1 MVTLVVQGTIVAAWT
16 RISIATR
23 VTLLIMSTTM
33 ERDTGV
39 KIAAT
44 TITKSIVALPQQPQQ

>member
-1 MVTLVVQGTIVAAWT
+1 MVTLVVQGTIDAAWT

-23 VTLLIMSTTM
+23 ATLLIMSTTM
-33 ERDTGV
+33 ERGTVV

-44 TITKSIVALPQQPQQ
+44 TKSIALPQQPQQ

>member
-23 VTLLIMSTTM
+23 VTLLIVSTTM